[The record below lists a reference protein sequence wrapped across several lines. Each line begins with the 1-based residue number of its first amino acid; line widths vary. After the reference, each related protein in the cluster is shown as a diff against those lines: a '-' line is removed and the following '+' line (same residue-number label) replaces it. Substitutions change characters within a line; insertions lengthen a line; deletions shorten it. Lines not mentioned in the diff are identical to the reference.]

1 MPSHTCT
8 NCNRLGHFA
17 KDCRA
22 GPMIV
27 NPVNARNPTAARG
40 AYFEYGGTDHY
51 QATCPRLNRA
61 PRQGGNRQNQAMAIK
76 GGQGHGNNG
85 NQARGGAFMMG
96 AEEARQDSNIVTG
109 IEPSSLGFAYE
120 IEIHSVQLVEINKVI
135 RGCKLEIEGH
145 TFDIDLIPF
154 GHRSFD
160 VIVEMD
166 WLSRHKAEIVC
177 HEKVVKIPLP
187 HGEMLRVLGERPE
200 EKVRYLM
207 NVKAKEH
214 KLKDIVIVRNFSEV
228 FPDDLSGLPPS

>member
-1 MPSHTCT
+1 MPCRTCI

-22 GPMIV
+22 RPRMV
-27 NPVNARNPTAARG
+27 NPLNAKNPTAACG
-40 AYFEYGGTDHY
+40 ACF
-51 QATCPRLNRA
+51 N
-61 PRQGGNRQNQAMAIK
+61 
-76 GGQGHGNNG
+76 
-85 NQARGGAFMMG
+85 
-96 AEEARQDSNIVTG
+96 
-109 IEPSSLGFAYE
+109 YE
-120 IEIHSVQLVEINKVI
+120 IEIASGQLVEINKAI
-135 RGCKLEIEGH
+135 CGCKLEIEGH

-160 VIVEMD
+160 VIVEME

-200 EKVRYLM
+200 ENVRYLM

-214 KLKDIVIVRNFSEV
+214 KLKDIVIVRNFSE
-228 FPDDLSGLPPS
+228 SRSLPIAWRPLKWRSCRVKSENSRTRVLFYQVHRRGEHR